1 MSEDLTE
8 RTIALSQ
15 QSERLRQERE
25 TFDQA
30 KEKDRRS
37 FRLRMAMG
45 WVACGMLPAVAVACF
60 LVLAL
65 HERFTEGT
73 VTLAAA
79 ALFVDVL
86 GCVLAVWRAFAGG
99 KPETLA
105 PVTSPSSPSTGT
117 LTSR

>member
-1 MSEDLTE
+1 MTEDLTE

-37 FRLRMAMG
+37 FRLRLAMG

-60 LVLAL
+60 IVLTF
-65 HERFTEGT
+65 HEQFADGT

-86 GCVLAVWRAFAGG
+86 GCVVAVWQAFAGG

-105 PVTSPSSPSTGT
+105 PVTPTSSPSAGE
-117 LTSR
+117 LR